1 MQLSKSV
8 QALNKSDV
16 QPIALMRENRM
27 RLNPRQIA
35 IALAVTGAAVTTT
48 ANAAR
53 DTIQIAG
60 SSTVLPFASVVAE
73 EFGNTFPQFKTPVV
87 GSGGSSAG
95 LKQFCQGVG
104 DNTID
109 VANASRK
116 IKSTEIEA
124 CNKAGVKQIQE
135 IKIGYDGIVFASS
148 SSKAAYKLKPYHVF
162 AALAAQLPSKVNW
175 FQTLILTGTKLT
187 NHFLMS
193 LLRLLFLRLTTVR
206 VKFSKKKWLKLV
218 AKRMNTSRA

>member
-1 MQLSKSV
+1 
-8 QALNKSDV
+8 
-16 QPIALMRENRM
+16 M

-109 VANASRK
+109 VANSSRK

-135 IKIGYDGIVFASS
+135 IKIGYDGIVFASNS
-148 SSKAAYKLKPYHVF
+148 NKAAYKLKPYHVF
-162 AALAAQLPSKVNW
+162 AALAAQLPSKGKLVPNPYTNW
-175 FQTLILTGTKLT
+175 
-187 NHFLMS
+187 N
-193 LLRLLFLRLTTVR
+193 RLLL
-206 VKFSKKKWLKLV
+206 
-218 AKRMNTSRA
+218 

>member
-1 MQLSKSV
+1 
-8 QALNKSDV
+8 
-16 QPIALMRENRM
+16 M

-104 DNTID
+104 DNTI
-109 VANASRK
+109 
-116 IKSTEIEA
+116 
-124 CNKAGVKQIQE
+124 
-135 IKIGYDGIVFASS
+135 
-148 SSKAAYKLKPYHVF
+148 
-162 AALAAQLPSKVNW
+162 
-175 FQTLILTGTKLT
+175 
-187 NHFLMS
+187 
-193 LLRLLFLRLTTVR
+193 
-206 VKFSKKKWLKLV
+206 
-218 AKRMNTSRA
+218 

>member
-1 MQLSKSV
+1 
-8 QALNKSDV
+8 
-16 QPIALMRENRM
+16 M

-95 LKQFCQGVG
+95 LNSSVKVLVTTQ
-104 DNTID
+104 
-109 VANASRK
+109 
-116 IKSTEIEA
+116 STLQTLL
-124 CNKAGVKQIQE
+124 V
-135 IKIGYDGIVFASS
+135 
-148 SSKAAYKLKPYHVF
+148 KLK
-162 AALAAQLPSKVNW
+162 ALKSKLV
-175 FQTLILTGTKLT
+175 TKL
-187 NHFLMS
+187 
-193 LLRLLFLRLTTVR
+193 V
-206 VKFSKKKWLKLV
+206 
-218 AKRMNTSRA
+218 